1 MNETDLVPDAR
12 YLLQIHSKGEWNTVA
27 YLNNFEEVKRTMEK
41 VPALRVID
49 TWHRAEVRFR
59 TSPNPLKRIQRNAVR
74 QPVRPFANSASNV

>member
-1 MNETDLVPDAR
+1 MNETDLVPSAR
-12 YLLQIHSKGEWNTVA
+12 YLLQIRSKGEWNTVA

-59 TSPNPLKRIQRNAVR
+59 RSPNPLRRVQGNEARAT
-74 QPVRPFANSASNV
+74 RPAIANPASNG